1 MTTRAVPLRLRYREV
16 PRLPRLAWVATIDR
30 AAGDVLVFHGSAVEC
45 REEWMVEGVWD
56 AEFRSGGFHECPHFF
71 GSGLRLAD
79 GCLYCVP
86 SSALVNRLMYCV
98 HRDRVLVANSLA
110 LLLAFTGA
118 TLAPGHDY
126 RAETYAIRRGVRGY
140 PKAFVVRHPE
150 IASFFQVYDECLVI
164 GSGEPTFESGR
175 PVRTIASFAAYR
187 ALVAEALGRLQDNF
201 LSRYRDT
208 PMQAFSTVSTGYDS
222 AASTVLVKDLDLETC
237 FTSRRSNSHIPW
249 WLNREA
255 GSDDGRPIADRLGL
269 RTEYLD
275 GRASRMTED
284 ELYFLA
290 PGCAPPLPVLHSMA
304 RHIERSG
311 AVGVVFTGFQG
322 DEVWDINRW
331 EREYQDAGVLRGDTT
346 AIMLSEIRLKSGFIN
361 VPVPSL
367 FARSLRYLV
376 AIALSVEMA
385 PWRLGSDYDRP
396 IPRRI
401 LEEAGIPR
409 QLFGT
414 RKKAVVETYNFPK
427 NRALRRQFFAYARRQ
442 LGVFGGGGFIRLYQ
456 AVNGLVFPSF
466 RAYHLVR
473 QRLTGVEPPD
483 TPAALIWTRFNFPHL
498 LFTWAAGALS
508 ERLASVLRD
517 SGALE
522 QQPLAAWKPALR
534 DTRWDLVA
542 PVSPPPTPLPARS
555 TPVPPLP

>member
-164 GSGEPTFESGR
+164 GSGEPTFDSGR

-237 FTSRRSNSHIPW
+237 F
-249 WLNREA
+249 
-255 GSDDGRPIADRLGL
+255 
-269 RTEYLD
+269 
-275 GRASRMTED
+275 
-284 ELYFLA
+284 
-290 PGCAPPLPVLHSMA
+290 
-304 RHIERSG
+304 
-311 AVGVVFTGFQG
+311 
-322 DEVWDINRW
+322 
-331 EREYQDAGVLRGDTT
+331 
-346 AIMLSEIRLKSGFIN
+346 IN
-361 VPVPSL
+361 VRVASL

-376 AIALSVEMA
+376 AIALSVEMV

-401 LEEAGIPR
+401 L
-409 QLFGT
+409 
-414 RKKAVVETYNFPK
+414 
-427 NRALRRQFFAYARRQ
+427 
-442 LGVFGGGGFIRLYQ
+442 
-456 AVNGLVFPSF
+456 
-466 RAYHLVR
+466 
-473 QRLTGVEPPD
+473 
-483 TPAALIWTRFNFPHL
+483 
-498 LFTWAAGALS
+498 
-508 ERLASVLRD
+508 
-517 SGALE
+517 
-522 QQPLAAWKPALR
+522 
-534 DTRWDLVA
+534 
-542 PVSPPPTPLPARS
+542 
-555 TPVPPLP
+555 